1 MSVGMSTIKEI
12 KNSIAVL
19 KKNGTSNNKIA
30 ILQCNTEYPT
40 PLEDVNL
47 NVITTFKKKLNIKN
61 IGYSDHTKG
70 IEISLAAVAM
80 GAKIIEKHFS
90 NNLY

>member
-47 NVITTFKKKLNIKN
+47 NVITTFKKKLNIK
-61 IGYSDHTKG
+61 
-70 IEISLAAVAM
+70 L
-80 GAKIIEKHFS
+80 
-90 NNLY
+90 NLVKLLIKF